1 MSHKEESCDLCEAYC
16 CELVMLLFLINFKCD
31 GCFIR
36 SNLYLKV
43 AFFNSAGWFEVA
55 AVYNVI
61 SFRMFVINPHSN
73 IVVSSVHL
81 QIRKKNSYF
90 PFMFCNSFC

>member
-1 MSHKEESCDLCEAYC
+1 MD
-16 CELVMLLFLINFKCD
+16 F
-31 GCFIR
+31 FIR

-43 AFFNSAGWFEVA
+43 AFFNSPGWFEVA

-73 IVVSSVHL
+73 ILVSSVHF
-81 QIRKKNSYF
+81 QIRKKKLLFSLYIL
-90 PFMFCNSFC
+90 